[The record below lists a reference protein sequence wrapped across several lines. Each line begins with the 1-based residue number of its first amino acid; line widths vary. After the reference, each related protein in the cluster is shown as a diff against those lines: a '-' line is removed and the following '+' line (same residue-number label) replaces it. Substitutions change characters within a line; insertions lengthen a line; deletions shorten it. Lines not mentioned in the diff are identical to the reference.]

1 MNHPLFQKRFLEPHV
16 TAMTEL
22 NEQMTRI
29 ENQIATLLEKLEN
42 QRSLEDSLGEA
53 DEGLRA
59 ASDSVGRLAESN
71 RATAES
77 LTNILAEFQSAI
89 ELLEKADPGRAAE
102 AISELEQQLST
113 QHDETKEAIS
123 AAATRI
129 ENRQKVELAR
139 VKRIAYFIL
148 AAVLLAMLL
157 GLGVFIAGIL

>member
-22 NEQMTRI
+22 NDQMTRI

-59 ASDSVGRLAESN
+59 ASDSVDRLAESN

-77 LTNILAEFQSAI
+77 LANILAEFRLAI
-89 ELLEKADPGRAAE
+89 VLLEKADPDRAAA
-102 AISELEQQLST
+102 AISKLEEHLSSN
-113 QHDETKEAIS
+113 HDETQKAIS
-123 AAATRI
+123 ATAATIASRHKGDL
-129 ENRQKVELAR
+129 EGVR
-139 VKRIAYFIL
+139 RIATYTL
-148 AAVLLAMLL
+148 VAASLAMLL
-157 GLGVFIAGIL
+157 GLGAFVAGIL